1 MTNNDLLNTDT
12 NELMN
17 KEVTRKMAITA
28 YIVFSIAA
36 IMVLL
41 IFVSVKT
48 KEIELLKGKAH
59 NDSLAV
65 QSYKNNLLEVK

>member
-1 MTNNDLLNTDT
+1 MNQNDLLNTDT

-41 IFVSVKT
+41 IFVNVKT

-65 QSYKNNLLEVK
+65 TRLNDNLLIPR

>member
-28 YIVFSIAA
+28 YVIFSIAA

-65 QSYKNNLLEVK
+65 TSLNDNLLIPR

>member
-41 IFVSVKT
+41 IFVSVKS

-59 NDSLAV
+59 NDSIAV
-65 QSYKNNLLEVK
+65 TRLNDNLLIPR

>member
-1 MTNNDLLNTDT
+1 MNQNDLLNTDT

-28 YIVFSIAA
+28 YVIFSIAA
-36 IMVLL
+36 IMILT
-41 IFVSVKT
+41 IFICT
-48 KEIELLKGKAH
+48 KQHEINLLKGKAH

-65 QSYKNNLLEVK
+65 TSLNDNLLIPR

>member
-1 MTNNDLLNTDT
+1 MNQNYLLNTDT

-28 YIVFSIAA
+28 YVIFSIAA
-36 IMVLL
+36 IVVLL
-41 IFVSVKT
+41 ILVSVNT

>member
-1 MTNNDLLNTDT
+1 MTNNDLLNNDT

-28 YIVFSIAA
+28 YVIFSIAGLT
-36 IMVLL
+36 ILT
-41 IFVSVKT
+41 IFVCVKS

-59 NDSLAV
+59 NDSLSV

>member
-1 MTNNDLLNTDT
+1 MNQNDLLNTET
-12 NELMN
+12 TELMN

-28 YIVFSIAA
+28 YVIFSIAA

-65 QSYKNNLLEVK
+65 TSLNDNLLIPR

>member
-1 MTNNDLLNTDT
+1 MNQNDLLNTDT

-28 YIVFSIAA
+28 YVIFSIAA

-65 QSYKNNLLEVK
+65 TSLNDNLLIPR